1 MAVKGLMLKSDD
13 DVTVSQCPL
22 SSRLPAF
29 SQYIDHPT
37 RGHSIPDKYYVNV
50 RNAYKAGVI
59 DI

>member
-1 MAVKGLMLKSDD
+1 MLKSDD

-22 SSRLPAF
+22 SSQLPAF

-59 DI
+59 AI